1 MKKNLFIIVML
12 VLSLG
17 LALNSCSQKGQGF
30 KTITARV
37 VTVHS
42 WGQDLPFTMTV
53 KTKVGW
59 GKKDKE
65 ESFTIDPRCSFYKDD
80 KKPKT
85 IDTVKPGDTIK
96 ITYLVSEGVKVAFN
110 VVVMPEN

>member
-1 MKKNLFIIVML
+1 MKKSLFIIVML

-17 LALNSCSQKGQGF
+17 LALNSCNQKGQDF
-30 KTITARV
+30 KIVTAKV
-37 VTVHS
+37 IMVHS
-42 WGQDLPFTMTV
+42 WDQDLPFTMTV
-53 KTKVGW
+53 KTKVVW

-80 KKPKT
+80 KQPKS